1 MPKYI
6 KRSLMLLGCLGA
18 TATSMYV
25 AYRAIAPTSETEAP
39 IEAASEAQMPQAFSA
54 VGDDYISTAMP
65 LRINANTW
73 VIYEYLYTQDGRKEI
88 TQGPAPYFM
97 LDMSQERMEETFLG
111 WDIISFS
118 PEEVTIRR
126 TINEVQSQYYIVG
139 EQNGYVAVFYR
150 DPIHGPLLKE
160 TTSTLVNNLPPHD
173 QMLLKEGLHVSEEQL
188 MKVLEDLSS

>member
-1 MPKYI
+1 MPKFI

-18 TATSMYV
+18 AATSMYV
-25 AYRAIAPTSETEAP
+25 AFRAIAPEQPFVEAP
-39 IEAASEAQMPQAFSA
+39 AEAVLDAQIPQAANTGEA
-54 VGDDYISTAMP
+54 VA
-65 LRINANTW
+65 LAQRVNAATW
-73 VIYEYLYTQDGRKEI
+73 VIYEYLYPREGRKEI

-97 LDMSQERMEETFLG
+97 LDMTRERMEETFLG
-111 WDIISFS
+111 WDIIDFS

-126 TINEVQSQYYIVG
+126 TVNEMRSQYYIVG

-150 DPIHGPLLKE
+150 DPVHGTLLKE
-160 TTSTLVNNLPPHD
+160 ITNTLVSNLPSHD